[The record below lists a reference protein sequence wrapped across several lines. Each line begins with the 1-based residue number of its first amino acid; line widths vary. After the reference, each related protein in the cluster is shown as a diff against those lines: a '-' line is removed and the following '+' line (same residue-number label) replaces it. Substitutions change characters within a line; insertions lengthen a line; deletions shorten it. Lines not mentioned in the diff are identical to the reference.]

1 MFAGK
6 RMVGISW
13 GKALGY
19 GVRYIVFIIVWAII
33 GGLIVAGGA
42 ITITASANIKYDSTT
57 QTFDTS
63 GMNLG
68 GVILGV
74 VIIIVGEIVIIIGA
88 IASYFKLM
96 AKLITETGSAI
107 LPRPPP

>member
-1 MFAGK
+1 
-6 RMVGISW
+6 MVEISW

-19 GVRYIVFIIVWAII
+19 GVRYIAYIILWAII

-42 ITITASANIKYDSTT
+42 ITIVASANIKYDSTS

-74 VIIIVGEIVIIIGA
+74 IIIVIGEILIILGA

-96 AKLITETGSAI
+96 ARLITETDTSMP
-107 LPRPPP
+107 PRPPP